1 MKKTLVIIAARG
13 IGDLIYHLPLLRSL
27 YESNKEKIIIISNKV
42 NHSKE
47 IYKYETFYE
56 KIIYFDNN
64 RLSFFKTLKAVNNLK
79 NLINQ
84 FNVNELILTASPRRL
99 MAPVYLSKVKK
110 KIIFGEGNFLFT
122 KNNKYND
129 LTHSEKIM
137 KYTYDLKLPVKN
149 NNFFLKCN
157 QLEKNNLSGTNNGIF
172 INIDSHHD
180 QNNWEI
186 SNYIKIIS
194 KLISRD
200 VKIFINFSPKKL
212 YFLEKIPKEISDSNK
227 VLFTHNKNILE
238 VMKIINSC
246 KFVVGNE
253 TGPICLGASL
263 KKEVHSIYLP
273 IHTRPESQ
281 IIKGKVFYYNVNE
294 ESDEIIINKIMNSIL
309 KKISLT

>member
-1 MKKTLVIIAARG
+1 MKKNMVIIAARG

-27 YESNKEKIIIISNKV
+27 YESDKEKVIIISNKV

-64 RLSFFKTLKAVNNLK
+64 RFSFFKTLKAVNNFK

-84 FNVNELILTASPRRL
+84 FDVDQLILTASPRRL

-122 KNNKYND
+122 KDNKYNH

-137 KYTYDLKLPVKN
+137 KYTYDLKLPVIN
-149 NNFFLKCN
+149 NNFFLKSDMI
-157 QLEKNNLSGTNNGIF
+157 EKNDLNNTNKGIF
-172 INIDSHHD
+172 IALDSHHD

-186 SNYIKIIS
+186 SNYIEIIS
-194 KLISRD
+194 KLISYD
-200 VKIFINFSPKKL
+200 VKIFINFSPSKL
-212 YFLEKIPKEISDSNK
+212 YFLKKIPKEISDSSK
-227 VLFTHNKNILE
+227 VLFTHNKSILE
-238 VMKIINSC
+238 IMKIINSC

-273 IHTRPESQ
+273 VHTRPESQ
-281 IIKGKVFYYNVNE
+281 IINNDNFYYNTDKEENE
-294 ESDEIIINKIMNSIL
+294 SIIEKITTRIL
-309 KKISLT
+309 KKL